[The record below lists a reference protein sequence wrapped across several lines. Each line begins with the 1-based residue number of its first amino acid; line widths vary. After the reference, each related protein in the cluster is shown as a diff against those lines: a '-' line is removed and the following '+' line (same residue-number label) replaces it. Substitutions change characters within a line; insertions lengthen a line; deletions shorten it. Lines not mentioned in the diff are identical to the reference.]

1 MIMMVLNKNKLKKI
15 LIFLLIILFIGGGIV
30 FTIKKNESIPSINI
44 LDLAKAPY
52 TQGTKKNS
60 GYVALTCNV
69 DLGWEDEYV
78 ISILETLKKEKVH
91 ITFNVTGKWAEK
103 NKDLLLRIK
112 NEGDEI
118 GNHGYK
124 QLDYATLSYD
134 ENYNQISTSK
144 KIIEDALGEKTKFFQ
159 APAGSF
165 GTNTVKAA
173 ESLNYICFKWDVDT
187 IDWQDRY
194 NPEKIIERV
203 KNKNIVDGSI
213 ILMHPTDA
221 TTKCLDDIIEIIRQ
235 KNLKPGRLSDV
246 FIVD

>member
-112 NEGDEI
+112 NEGHEI

-124 QLDYATLSYD
+124 HLDYATLYYD

-144 KIIEDALGEKTKFFQ
+144 KII
-159 APAGSF
+159 
-165 GTNTVKAA
+165 
-173 ESLNYICFKWDVDT
+173 
-187 IDWQDRY
+187 
-194 NPEKIIERV
+194 
-203 KNKNIVDGSI
+203 
-213 ILMHPTDA
+213 
-221 TTKCLDDIIEIIRQ
+221 
-235 KNLKPGRLSDV
+235 
-246 FIVD
+246 

>member
-60 GYVALTCNV
+60 GYVSLTCNV

-112 NEGDEI
+112 NEGHEI

-124 QLDYATLSYD
+124 HLDYATLSYD

>member
-44 LDLAKAPY
+44 LDLAKEPY

-112 NEGDEI
+112 NEGHEI

-124 QLDYATLSYD
+124 HLDYATLSYD

-187 IDWQDRY
+187 IDWQDRH

-213 ILMHPTDA
+213 VLMHPTDA

>member
-1 MIMMVLNKNKLKKI
+1 MIVMVLNKNKLKKI

-112 NEGDEI
+112 NEGHEI

-124 QLDYATLSYD
+124 HLDYATLSYD

>member
-112 NEGDEI
+112 NEGHEI

-124 QLDYATLSYD
+124 HLDYATLSYD

-187 IDWQDRY
+187 IDWQDRHS
-194 NPEKIIERV
+194 PEKIIERV

-213 ILMHPTDA
+213 VLMHPTDA

>member
-52 TQGTKKNS
+52 RQGTKKNS

-112 NEGDEI
+112 NEGHEI

-124 QLDYATLSYD
+124 HLDYATLSYD

>member
-112 NEGDEI
+112 NEGHEI

-124 QLDYATLSYD
+124 HLDYATLSYD

-221 TTKCLDDIIEIIRQ
+221 TTKCLDDIIEIIIQ

>member
-69 DLGWEDEYV
+69 DLGWEEEYV

-112 NEGDEI
+112 NEGHEI

-124 QLDYATLSYD
+124 HLDYATLSYD

-187 IDWQDRY
+187 IDWQDRH

>member
-1 MIMMVLNKNKLKKI
+1 MIMMVLNKCKLKK
-15 LIFLLIILFIGGGIV
+15 LIIFILIILLVIGGITL
-30 FTIKKNESIPSINI
+30 TIKKNQSIPSINI

-78 ISILETLKKEKVH
+78 ISILETLKKENVY
-91 ITFNVTGKWAEK
+91 ITFNVTGKWAENKK
-103 NKDLLLRIK
+103 NLLMKIK
-112 NEGDEI
+112 KEGHEI

-124 QLDYATLSYD
+124 HLDYANLSYD
-134 ENYNQISTSK
+134 DNYNQIKTSK
-144 KIIEDALGEKTKFFQ
+144 KIIEDVIGEETKFFQ

-165 GTNTVKAA
+165 GSNTVKAA
-173 ESLNYICFKWDVDT
+173 ERLNYICFKWDVDT
-187 IDWQDRY
+187 IDWQDRD
-194 NPEKIIERV
+194 NPQKIIERV

-221 TTKCLDDIIEIIRQ
+221 TTKCIDDIIQIIKD
-235 KNLKPGRLSDV
+235 KNLKPGRLIDV
-246 FIVD
+246 FDVD

>member
-1 MIMMVLNKNKLKKI
+1 MIMMVLNKGKLKKLIIFI
-15 LIFLLIILFIGGGIV
+15 LIILLIICGIA
-30 FTIKKNESIPSINI
+30 FTLKKNQTTPSINI

-91 ITFNVTGKWAEK
+91 ITFNVTGKWAENK
-103 NKDLLLRIK
+103 KDLLLRIK
-112 NEGDEI
+112 NEGHEI

-124 QLDYATLSYD
+124 HLDYANLSYD
-134 ENYNQISTSK
+134 ENYNQISISK
-144 KIIEDALGEKTKFFQ
+144 KIIDDAIGQETKFFQ

-165 GTNTVKAA
+165 GSNTVKAA
-173 ESLNYICFKWDVDT
+173 QHLNYICFKWDVDT
-187 IDWQDRY
+187 IDWQDRD

-213 ILMHPTDA
+213 VLMHPTDA
-221 TTKCLDDIIEIIRQ
+221 TTKCIDDIIQIIRQ

-246 FIVD
+246 FVVD

>member
-1 MIMMVLNKNKLKKI
+1 MIMMVLNKGKLKK
-15 LIFLLIILFIGGGIV
+15 LIIFILIILLILCGIA
-30 FTIKKNESIPSINI
+30 FTLKKNQTTPSINI

-78 ISILETLKKEKVH
+78 ISILETLKREKVH
-91 ITFNVTGKWAEK
+91 ITFNVTGKWAENKK
-103 NKDLLLRIK
+103 NLLLRIK
-112 NEGDEI
+112 NEGHEI
-118 GNHGYK
+118 GNHGHK
-124 QLDYATLSYD
+124 HSDYANLSYD

-144 KIIEDALGEKTKFFQ
+144 KIIDNAIGEETKFFQ

-165 GTNTVKAA
+165 GSNTVKAA
-173 ESLNYICFKWDVDT
+173 QRLNYICFKWDVDT
-187 IDWQDRY
+187 IDWQDRD

-213 ILMHPTDA
+213 VLMHPTDA
-221 TTKCLDDIIEIIRQ
+221 TAKCIDDIIQIIRQ

-246 FIVD
+246 FVVD

>member
-112 NEGDEI
+112 NEGHEI
-118 GNHGYK
+118 GNNGYK
-124 QLDYATLSYD
+124 HLDYATLSYD

-187 IDWQDRY
+187 IDWQDKH

-213 ILMHPTDA
+213 VLMHPTDA

>member
-1 MIMMVLNKNKLKKI
+1 MIMMVLNENKLKKI

-91 ITFNVTGKWAEK
+91 ITFNVTGKWTEK

-112 NEGDEI
+112 NEGHEI

-124 QLDYATLSYD
+124 HLDYATLSYD

-144 KIIEDALGEKTKFFQ
+144 KLIEDALGEKTKFFQ

>member
-15 LIFLLIILFIGGGIV
+15 LIFILIVLFIVGGIG
-30 FTIKKNESIPSINI
+30 FTIKRNESTPSINI
-44 LDLAKAPY
+44 LDLAKEPY

-60 GYVALTCNV
+60 GYVALTCNI

-78 ISILETLKKEKVH
+78 ISILETLKNENVH

-103 NKDLLLRIK
+103 NKDLLLKIK
-112 NEGDEI
+112 NEGHEI

-124 QLDYATLSYD
+124 HLDYANLSYD
-134 ENYNQISTSK
+134 ENYEQISTSK
-144 KIIEDALGEKTKFFQ
+144 KIIEEALGEETKFFQ

-165 GTNTVKAA
+165 GSNTVKAA

-187 IDWQDRY
+187 IDWQDKD

-213 ILMHPTDA
+213 FLMHPTDA
-221 TTKCLDDIIEIIRQ
+221 TTKCLDDIIQIIRD

-246 FIVD
+246 FVVD

>member
-15 LIFLLIILFIGGGIV
+15 LIFVLIILFILMGIG
-30 FTIKKNESIPSINI
+30 FTIKKNKATPSYNV

-60 GYVALTCNV
+60 GYVALTCNI
-69 DLGWEDEYV
+69 DLGWEDEY
-78 ISILETLKKEKVH
+78 IIAILETLKKENVH
-91 ITFNVTGKWAEK
+91 ITFNVTGKWVEQ

-112 NEGDEI
+112 KEGHEI

-124 QLDYATLSYD
+124 HLDYATLSYD
-134 ENYNQISTSK
+134 ENYNQIKTSK
-144 KIIEDALGEKTKFFQ
+144 KIIEDALGEKTRFFQ
-159 APAGSF
+159 APSGSF
-165 GTNTVKAA
+165 GDDTVKAA

-187 IDWQDRY
+187 IDWQDKH
-194 NPEKIIERV
+194 NPDRIIERI
-203 KNKNIVDGSI
+203 KNKDIVDGSI
-213 ILMHPTDA
+213 VLMHPTDA
-221 TTKCLDDIIEIIRQ
+221 IAKCLDDIIQIIKE

>member
-30 FTIKKNESIPSINI
+30 FTIKKNESVPSINI

-52 TQGTKKNS
+52 RQGTKKNS

-112 NEGDEI
+112 NEGHEI

-124 QLDYATLSYD
+124 HLDYATLSYD

>member
-112 NEGDEI
+112 NEGHEI

-124 QLDYATLSYD
+124 HLDYATLSYD

-173 ESLNYICFKWDVDT
+173 ERLNYICFKWDVDT